1 MVIATWRRGKKLA
14 LITELFC
21 TYMELLCCVSRGKTE
36 RVRPGRGIIGT
47 TQGQGVYRRGRLYK
61 GAFATTQRDAPTQTI
76 SGYQQ
81 TRTPR
86 KSLARAIP
94 RSNHPSAG
102 FSLFLQRRG
111 MCQVCITISLDNNL
125 LKSVQVR
132 LFRTLCDIK
141 CVKNFFGDSNNRGL
155 G

>member
-1 MVIATWRRGKKLA
+1 MRKRLQRPRTSGFSKHPQQMLTAGDGGRCYVWIEHESLPES
-14 LITELFC
+14 I
-21 TYMELLCCVSRGKTE
+21 
-36 RVRPGRGIIGT
+36 PGRRIIGT

-102 FSLFLQRRG
+102 FSLFLQRGG
-111 MCQVCITISLDNNL
+111 MCQVCITISLDDNL

-141 CVKNFFGDSNNRGL
+141 CVKKLFRR
-155 G
+155 